1 MAKKTK
7 EAESATLD
15 IFKLVQSVDNEAEII
30 SKSAYSNIKEWIPT
44 GNYILN
50 ACMSG
55 DLFKGV
61 PTGRVTTFAG
71 PSSTGKSYLAV
82 SVCREA
88 QKLGYMPIYL
98 DSEGAIDTAFVTRL
112 GCDGEK
118 FIIKQV
124 NSIKEVSQFVLNI
137 CEQFQKAKE
146 EGKEVKVILV
156 LDSLGN
162 LTSEKERDDLIKGES
177 KQDFTK
183 AKDVKAMFRTCAVP
197 LSKLQIPWIVNNHVY
212 NTMSF
217 IPGQEMSGGCLLP
230 EEKVRIKDDAEE
242 IGVPI
247 KNVLI
252 GDYVLSHDGDYHR
265 VVNVWE
271 YDKECYRFRFE
282 DGSEIG
288 CSENHRFLVEIDNP
302 LDEKI
307 PKTAWKTATD
317 LQEGDEVY
325 SLLEHNVYKKL
336 KVIIKRPLGMR
347 HVHDLSVEKTHNYVT
362 VNGVINHNSGIVYNS
377 SVTLFLSAAKLEDKE
392 NDANAAKRLGANAT
406 KKKGVLITATPD
418 KSRFCIPQKV
428 KFQIPYFKE
437 PNPYV
442 GLQDYMTWENSGC
455 VRGNCYDEA
464 SYLKLKPAEQA
475 ACLPF
480 TYNGTQMYCMPKDT
494 ARGMVV
500 AHLGRQVSMMDFFS
514 PMVFTDEFLR
524 KLNEEVIHKE
534 FELPT
539 RDSFSDIKEIED
551 SLGISEEEET
561 TEE

>member
-1 MAKKTK
+1 MAKKSKT
-7 EAESATLD
+7 ATSSEQLD
-15 IFKLVQSVDNEAEII
+15 VFKLVSSVDDEVEII
-30 SKSAYSNIKEWIPT
+30 SKSAYSNIREWIPT

-88 QKLGYMPIYL
+88 QKMGYTPIYL

-112 GCDGEK
+112 GCDGDN

-137 CEQFQKAKE
+137 CEKFQKAKS
-146 EGKEVKVILV
+146 EGKEVKAILV

-162 LTSEKERDDLIKGES
+162 LTSDKERDDLMKGES

-217 IPGQEMSGGCLLP
+217 IPGQEMSGGCLMSD
-230 EEKVRIKDDAEE
+230 EKVLVKYDDEE
-242 IGVPI
+242 MSVPI

-252 GDYVLSHDGDYHR
+252 DDLVLSHDGNYHR

-271 YDKECYRFRFE
+271 FDKECYRFRFD

-288 CSENHRFLVEIDNP
+288 CSENHRFLVEFNSTTT
-302 LDEKI
+302 I
-307 PKTAWKTATD
+307 PEEAWRTAKE
-317 LQEGDEVY
+317 LNEGDKVY
-325 SLLEHNVYKKL
+325 TLVGKGVYKQIT
-336 KVIIKRPLGMR
+336 VTIKRSLGSR
-347 HVHDLSVEKTHNYVT
+347 RVHDLSVEGTHNYVSE
-362 VNGVINHNSGIVYNS
+362 NRIIHHNSGITYNS

-392 NDANAAKRLGANAT
+392 NDANAAKRLGIGAV

-464 SYLKLKPAEQA
+464 GYFKLKPDEQTE
-475 ACLPF
+475 CIPF
-480 TYNGTQMYCMPKDT
+480 EFEGKQLYCMPKDT

-500 AHLGRQVSMMDFFS
+500 AHLGRQVSMVDFFS
-514 PMVFTDEFLR
+514 SMVFTEEFLR
-524 KLNEEVIHKE
+524 KLNENVIHKE

-539 RDSFSDIKEIED
+539 RDSLSDIREIEND
-551 SLGISEEEET
+551 LGITEDDNKEE
-561 TEE
+561 